1 MPILLNKKYQ
11 KIKIKFTKY
20 LERAGIEN
28 RPIISGNFLNQPSAK
43 LYKLNDKNHQFPNAD
58 EVENRGFFIGLHTK
72 PINKKQLDLL
82 EKHLLHIDKFI

>member
-11 KIKIKFTKY
+11 KIKIKFTEY